1 MYTYI
6 YLYTYIHMS
15 CSRDHRYY
23 NTHKKER
30 VTYVYIAQKELIR
43 CVYRFMYIHIHNMI
57 NILAQDCSCGHR
69 HTRT

>member
-1 MYTYI
+1 
-6 YLYTYIHMS
+6 MS
-15 CSRDHRYY
+15 CSQDHRHY
-23 NTHKKER
+23 NTHKKEH

-43 CVYRFMYIHIHNMI
+43 CVYRFMYIHIHKMI